1 MKQNLPIEKI
11 DAQLKKLLFKAERDR
26 DVLAVVI
33 YGSYARAEEYRD
45 IDVCL
50 VLDPKASVNAFDKR
64 LEYSEHRN
72 IDANI
77 FQTLPLYI
85 QTRVLKEGIIK
96 LCKDEDALYDIAIKA
111 VKEFELF
118 KPKYELYLEGVAN
131 G

>member
-1 MKQNLPIEKI
+1 MKQNLAIEKTE
-11 DAQLKKLLFKAERDR
+11 AQLKKLLFKAGRDR
-26 DVLAVVI
+26 DVLAVII
-33 YGSYARAEEYRD
+33 YGSYARGEEYRD

-50 VLDPKASVNAFDKR
+50 VLNPEARASVFDKR
-64 LEYSEHRN
+64 LEYSGHRN
-72 IDANI
+72 IDVNV
-77 FQTLPLYI
+77 FQALPLYM
-85 QTRVLKEGIIK
+85 QTRVLKEGVIK